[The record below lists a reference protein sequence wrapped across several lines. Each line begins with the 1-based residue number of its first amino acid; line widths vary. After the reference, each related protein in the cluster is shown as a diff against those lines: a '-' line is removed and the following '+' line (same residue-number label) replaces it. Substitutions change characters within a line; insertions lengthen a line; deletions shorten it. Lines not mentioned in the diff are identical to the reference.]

1 MKTTQAYAWLAA
13 GVLAAGLNAS
23 YHDGGLQ
30 RVHEIVDRVG
40 QNSATALTVASGR
53 ADQFLSE
60 MRWVTERE
68 KTASCPLARALARAQ
83 GRISQ
88 TEIARNQERLDRLEA
103 MADWEQARME
113 FNRARIEAQIVRI
126 QVPAMALKP
135 MVFSAP
141 NVSECPRVRVS
152 MPRLPRIQ
160 VPEIPVIHV
169 ESALTGPI

>member
-1 MKTTQAYAWLAA
+1 MKITQAYAWLAA

-68 KTASCPLARALARAQ
+68 KTASCPLARALARVQ

-103 MADWEQARME
+103 MADREQARME
-113 FNRARIEAQIVRI
+113 FNRARIEAQII
-126 QVPAMALKP
+126 QIGRA
-135 MVFSAP
+135 
-141 NVSECPRVRVS
+141 
-152 MPRLPRIQ
+152 
-160 VPEIPVIHV
+160 HV
-169 ESALTGPI
+169 